1 VLETARC
8 KIGDIASSNR
18 KADGTLPDTVSVDVR
33 ADVIFRNAFKLI
45 CPVQSRFQ
53 K

>member
-1 VLETARC
+1 VLGAARW
-8 KIGDIASSNR
+8 KIGEIASSNR
-18 KADGTLPDTVSVDVR
+18 KAGATLPDTVSVDVR